1 MSKAKTEKTGIA
13 KIDFSQ
19 FADCV
24 TPSEVRE
31 KGNHASGLV
40 PDKKTHCAKNDFA
53 AIGKEY
59 LFARGQA
66 YAACLASHNVK
77 GYASYSEPSIA
88 SSIHGEKA
96 IGLALCVGTFT
107 PSQTQLS
114 SKDLNACETGILPL
128 LKKVAGIASCYT
140 RSIKQRMTDMT
151 DKTKFRMSFADV
163 TIKNEEHRKALI
175 SVGYTGLITAKTGDV
190 RTILNGINPL
200 VPVPSTDTEKGK
212 KAPKKTDK
220 KTAPKSRKTAPKKP
234 VTVIPETAPN
244 ASASV

>member
-19 FADCV
+19 FNDCV
-24 TPSEVRE
+24 NPSQIRE
-31 KGNHASGLV
+31 KGNHASGLT

-53 AIGKEY
+53 VIGKEY

-66 YAACLASHNVK
+66 YAACLASHSVK

-88 SSIHGEKA
+88 CSIHGEKT
-96 IGLALCVGTFT
+96 IGVALCVGAFS

-114 SKDLNACETGILPL
+114 SKDLHACETGILPL
-128 LKKVAGIASCYT
+128 LKKIAGIASCYT
-140 RSIKQRMTDMT
+140 RSIKQRMTDMS

-190 RTILNGINPL
+190 RTVLNGIA
-200 VPVPSTDTEKGK
+200 PSIPTPDTDTPAK
-212 KAPKKTDK
+212 KTPAKKTDK
-220 KTAPKSRKTAPKKP
+220 KPAKKTPAI
-234 VTVIPETAPN
+234 VTPATPAC